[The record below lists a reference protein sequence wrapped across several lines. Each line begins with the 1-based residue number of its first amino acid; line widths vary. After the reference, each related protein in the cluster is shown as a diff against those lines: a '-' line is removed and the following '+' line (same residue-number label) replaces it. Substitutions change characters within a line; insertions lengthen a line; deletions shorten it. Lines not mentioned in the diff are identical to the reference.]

1 MTVGFVE
8 ALVRVNETDGT
19 AALNVSNTPS
29 LLAPFR
35 RCVGLSIRSVISV
48 CIGSEQYL
56 IVHSR
61 KQLTSDL
68 LYVILLDA
76 GFDRFLDVPLLTD
89 TDLVSMQMASVF
101 QGQSDQLIYNNQLAK
116 IVKNQH
122 L

>member
-1 MTVGFVE
+1 MYWSKGGC
-8 ALVRVNETDGT
+8 DC
-19 AALNVSNTPS
+19 TPS
-29 LLAPFR
+29 LLAYFR
-35 RCVGLSIRSVISV
+35 RCAGLSIRSVISV

-61 KQLTSDL
+61 KWCLTYF
-68 LYVILLDA
+68 YVILLDA
-76 GFDRFLDVPLLTD
+76 GFDSLLDVPLLSD

>member
-1 MTVGFVE
+1 M
-8 ALVRVNETDGT
+8 
-19 AALNVSNTPS
+19 
-29 LLAPFR
+29 
-35 RCVGLSIRSVISV
+35 

-122 L
+122 LQLESFGTTPEL